1 MSDGEHKSLF
11 LTRKALALLP
21 LLLLGGG
28 VWYFV
33 QVRSSSTDAPAV
45 PAGARIFGQAAPAPG
60 GAAAGPAPV
69 SAPAPAQAQDEGEGV
84 AAARIPE
91 AYDPRSGLDIQ
102 GSPGFKRQV
111 TNALKLIWSSDRDT
125 FLFIRRNLYVIRS
138 ENKTGFYFENGVPV
152 AALSDAQAFK
162 SVTWCAGIIAHQ
174 AWHAAYEMSRRKRTA
189 GKVPPPG
196 QTSDLQVEANPMVF
210 DYKGLDSVLAVEDKA
225 FSFQLDVLRKAGAPR
240 AETDPVFR
248 RAPREFFLAHDGS
261 YSVNP

>member
-11 LTRKALALLP
+11 LTRKVLALLP
-21 LLLLGGG
+21 LLLLGGA

-33 QVRSSSTDAPAV
+33 QVRRPAQEAASV
-45 PAGARIFGQAAPAPG
+45 PAGAKIFGQAAPS
-60 GAAAGPAPV
+60 AAGATPEAPA
-69 SAPAPAQAQDEGEGV
+69 SPAPAEAEGEGV
-84 AAARIPE
+84 AAARIPD
-91 AYDPRSGLDIQ
+91 AYDPRAGLDIQ
-102 GSPGFKRQV
+102 GSAEFKRQV

-138 ENKTGFYFENGVPV
+138 ENKTGFYMENGVPV
-152 AALSDAQAFK
+152 AAMSDAQAYR

-174 AWHAAYEMSRRKRTA
+174 AWHAAYAMSRRRKTG

-196 QTSDLQVEANPMVF
+196 QKSDLQVEANPMVF
-210 DYKGLDSVLAVEDKA
+210 DYKALDSVLAVEDKA

-240 AETDPVFR
+240 SETDPVFR
-248 RAPREFFLAHDGS
+248 RAPRDFFLAHDGS